1 MRQMKDTHARDIFF
15 GFIYTYMWM
24 WLKRRIHSGFI
35 AFYVSQIDS
44 FLRYYS
50 FTLSHTLS
58 QNIRINPIVIVAF
71 LFSTS
76 SHLHQRASCLL
87 LFFIWQYNFTSY
99 FLLIYLL
106 LLKRRKWKSEHACKQ
121 NQKEWKR
128 KKDKRSREEKG
139 IKNLFALIDIKYFIQ
154 LTIKFQKIL
163 QFMNLNRIFQPHSLV
178 RIKQQWKP
186 TEKEEKKSWK
196 ISLQY

>member
-1 MRQMKDTHARDIFF
+1 MFPKLTVSFATTLLLSLTHSLRIFAL
-15 GFIYTYMWM
+15 TPLW
-24 WLKRRIHSGFI
+24 
-35 AFYVSQIDS
+35 
-44 FLRYYS
+44 
-50 FTLSHTLS
+50 
-58 QNIRINPIVIVAF
+58 
-71 LFSTS
+71 
-76 SHLHQRASCLL
+76 LL
-87 LFFIWQYNFTSY
+87 LFFFPLLPTYIRELLVFFYFSFDSIISHHI